1 MRVACVFGTRPE
13 IIKLSPIIDELRRT
27 GEELLLVHT
36 GQHYDYEMS
45 EIFIKEL
52 GIPEPDH
59 HLGARSERPGRRFA
73 EIVDGL
79 ERVLGREEPDIV
91 LVQGDTDT
99 VPASLL
105 AARKSGIPGGHVE
118 AGLRSFNRASPE
130 ELNRRVA
137 AQLALVHFAPTELN
151 RRFLLAEGVDP
162 SKIFVTGNTIV
173 DVVRRVKRMIGR
185 DILERLGV
193 EGGGPVLLVTAHRP
207 GNVDRRDRLRSI
219 FRALLEL
226 KEFRVVFPMHPRTR
240 KRAEE
245 FGLMRTLT
253 SAGHIRVTEPLGYVD
268 FLSLM
273 AASDVVLT
281 DSGGLQEEACELKKP
296 VVVMRETT
304 PRWEAVIEGFAF
316 LAGTD
321 ERRIV
326 GAVRGCLS
334 DDLME
339 RLRRARNP
347 FGDGM
352 AGRRIVR
359 ILRRIGAGLRCRE
372 PDRKEAER
380 ILRRVREIYAG

>member
-1 MRVACVFGTRPE
+1 
-13 IIKLSPIIDELRRT
+13 
-27 GEELLLVHT
+27 
-36 GQHYDYEMS
+36 
-45 EIFIKEL
+45 
-52 GIPEPDH
+52 
-59 HLGARSERPGRRFA
+59 
-73 EIVDGL
+73 
-79 ERVLGREEPDIV
+79 
-91 LVQGDTDT
+91 
-99 VPASLL
+99 
-105 AARKSGIPGGHVE
+105 
-118 AGLRSFNRASPE
+118 
-130 ELNRRVA
+130 
-137 AQLALVHFAPTELN
+137 
-151 RRFLLAEGVDP
+151 
-162 SKIFVTGNTIV
+162 
-173 DVVRRVKRMIGR
+173 
-185 DILERLGV
+185 
-193 EGGGPVLLVTAHRP
+193 LVTAHRP

-219 FRALLEL
+219 FQALLEL
-226 KEFRVVFPMHPRTR
+226 EEFRVVFPMHPRTK

-253 SAGHIRVTEPLGYVD
+253 SAEHIRVTEPLGYVD

-326 GAVRGCLS
+326 RAVRGCLS

-359 ILRRIGAGLRCRE
+359 ILRRIGSGLHYQE
-372 PDRKEAER
+372 PDRKEAEI

>member
-13 IIKLSPIIDELRRT
+13 IIKLSPIIDELKRT
-27 GEELLLVHT
+27 GVDPVIVHT

-52 GIPEPDH
+52 AIPEPDY
-59 HLGARSERPGRRFA
+59 HLGVRSERPGRRFA

-79 ERVLGREEPDIV
+79 ERVLGREEPDTV

-105 AARKSGIPGGHVE
+105 AAGRSGILGGHVE

-137 AQLALVHFAPTELN
+137 AQLAQIHFAPTELN
-151 RRFLLAEGVDP
+151 RKFLLAEGVDRAR
-162 SKIFVTGNTIV
+162 IFVTGNTIV
-173 DVVRRVKRMIGR
+173 DVVRRVKRMIER

-193 EGGGPVLLVTAHRP
+193 GGEGPVLLVTAHRP

-219 FRALLEL
+219 FQALLEL
-226 KEFRVVFPMHPRTR
+226 EEFRVVFPMHPRTR

-253 SAGHIRVTEPLGYVD
+253 SAEHIRVTEPLGYVD

-359 ILRRIGAGLRCRE
+359 ILRRIGSGLHYQE
-372 PDRKEAER
+372 PDRKEAEI